1 MGFQWPFR
9 TQMPAFLTS
18 AKNRAIVV
26 VTILAL
32 VVATSPRAVERYG
45 DRLQIALPLIAWG
58 CEAVNGRAAEYFLRY
73 AVMFTAAHATKN
85 ALGKSAINW
94 RPIGRDQGMPSAHTS
109 TAVLGASSLVHECL
123 MGQPIAQGIV
133 VIAAG
138 FTGATRISAEKHD
151 IWQVLA
157 GAILGWVCDRAFR
170 RPTRARRS
178 IARALASAGRRLRGA
193 VQSVRAR
200 ISSRT

>member
-1 MGFQWPFR
+1 MS
-9 TQMPAFLTS
+9 AFLTT
-18 AKNRAIVV
+18 ARHRAIVV
-26 VTILAL
+26 LAILAL

-45 DRLQIALPLIAWG
+45 DRLQIALPLVAWG
-58 CEAVNGRAAEYFLRY
+58 CEAVNGHAAEYFLRY
-73 AVMFTAAHATKN
+73 AVMFTAAHATKDV
-85 ALGKSAINW
+85 LGRSAINM

-123 MGQPIAQGIV
+123 MGQPIAQGV
-133 VIAAG
+133 VILAAG
-138 FTGATRISAEKHD
+138 FTGASRISAEKHD

-170 RPTRARRS
+170 RASRGRRA
-178 IARALASAGRRLRGA
+178 IARALARAGRSLRGA
-193 VQSVRAR
+193 FQSVRAR